1 MSEFVKMALREQRSV
16 FFHKTLQKQIDET
29 FAFADG
35 IGKRASFEDAL
46 ARVAYPKFFEREART
61 LVYEDFAPH
70 SFGFS
75 VQVQDESGAWKF
87 AMNGGVIFHASDNEW
102 SVHT

>member
-1 MSEFVKMALREQRSV
+1 MSEFVKMALREQREV
-16 FFHKTLQKQIDET
+16 YYHQTLQKQIDKVC
-29 FAFADG
+29 AFADS

-46 ARVAYPKFFEREART
+46 TRIAYPQFFGRESRT
-61 LVYEDFAPH
+61 LVYEDFAPQ

-75 VQVQDESGAWKF
+75 VQVKVGDSWKF
-87 AMNGGVIFHASDNEW
+87 AMNGGVIFHAASQEW